1 MGGLIWLHYST
12 AKHGYADNSNDIMDE
27 GTVVGLF
34 IALTLMQ
41 GYAEFKWQY
50 DQSTAVSPTLKISGG
65 QKPK

>member
-1 MGGLIWLHYST
+1 
-12 AKHGYADNSNDIMDE
+12 MDE